1 MDVRDLVVEVRDINL
16 NRVGQIAMHNLPGL
30 KIAQR
35 FNNVG
40 TWEITLPA
48 DDPIADEL
56 RAAGAGIIVTGET
69 GVLMS
74 GYTTSA
80 VKEVSPNDPVGIWTI
95 QGVDDAVI
103 LGERLAYPTPGT
115 ADVEAQT
122 TESDA
127 RSGFAST
134 VMYGYVDA
142 NIGPSAPAER
152 EIPFLSLAADV
163 GLGSTVFKTARFK
176 VLGEVLSEIG
186 SIDPIGFQIK
196 QSGDLLEFSCYEPTD
211 RTSEIRLD
219 VVNDTLSKSTYGYGV
234 PSVTRAIVGGTGQG
248 TSRTFLEVSDT
259 ESLAAETLW
268 NRRIETFVDQNNEA
282 DPDVLNQAGLETI
295 ADGGRT
301 MTSVS
306 VLPSSDLTMT
316 YGRDWYLGDR
326 VTVVVG
332 DQEVSA
338 TVTETAITV
347 GSDGIRIGATVG
359 DPSGVDFDALITRRE
374 STTPKRLNAV
384 ELKEGGSGG
393 SVTGGLPVGGTAG
406 QILSKIDSTNYNAE
420 WSDNYALWTSQ
431 LKHEVKAGEALTKGQ
446 AVYVS
451 SANGT
456 NIIVS
461 KASNATEE
469 TSSKTMGLI
478 ASTLAHNGK
487 GFVITEGLLAGL
499 NTSTATAGDPV
510 WLGTAGNLI
519 YGLANE
525 PVAPAHLVF
534 IGIVTRANPSNGEI
548 FIRPQNGF
556 QLRELHDV
564 LIVSVADNN
573 VLAYDSASGLWKN
586 QTAAEAGVVATVGAT
601 ITNPTIVNA
610 QFNGVLN
617 TQGANVSAYID
628 IGGDNNEVTPALTVT
643 ANEDIDGSYPIARFN
658 NSDGTQVGGINESG
672 HIDAPEFTRSGTPVP
687 RVYSQATQPGGG
699 NIGDIWIDTDSAQN
713 VVGAVP
719 RFDTIRT
726 ATQSVGNNTTTVVT
740 YSTITENTG
749 GFVSSSGAVTVPLTG
764 RYSITGQ
771 ISWALNGTG
780 YRQIQITQNGTA
792 IWGNLISG
800 SIAASTNDSGV
811 AVTSERLTANDVIR
825 IQGTQNS
832 GGALNITSAR
842 LILEYLG
849 A

>member
-16 NRVGQIAMHNLPGL
+16 NRVGQIAVQNLPGL
-30 KIAQR
+30 KLVQR

-56 RAAGAGIIVTGET
+56 RATGAGIIVNGET
-69 GVLMS
+69 GVFMS
-74 GYTTSA
+74 GFTTSA
-80 VKEVSPNDPVGIWTI
+80 VKEITPNNPVGTWTI
-95 QGVDDAVI
+95 QGVDDSVI

-115 ADVEAQT
+115 ADVTAQT
-122 TESDA
+122 IETDA
-127 RSGFAST
+127 RTGLAST
-134 VMYGYVDA
+134 IMYEYVDV
-142 NIGPSAPAER
+142 NIGPSAPVAR
-152 EIPFLSLAADV
+152 QIPFLSLAADT
-163 GLGSTVFKTARFK
+163 GLGSTVHKTARFR
-176 VLGEVLSEIG
+176 VLGELLSEIG
-186 SIDPIGFQIK
+186 SIDPIGFQIL
-196 QSGDLLEFSCYEPTD
+196 QSGNDLEFSCYAPTD
-211 RTSEIRLD
+211 RTGEIRLD
-219 VVNDTLSKSTYGYGV
+219 VVNDTLSKSSYGYGV

-248 TSRTFLEVSDT
+248 TARTFLEVSDT
-259 ESLAAETLW
+259 ESLAAETSW

-282 DPDVLNQAGLETI
+282 DSAVLNQAGLETI

-301 MTSVS
+301 ATSVS

-347 GSDGIRIGATVG
+347 ASDGIRIGATVG
-359 DPSGVDFDALITRRE
+359 DPSGVDFDALITKRE
-374 STTPKRLNAV
+374 RSTPRRLNAA
-384 ELKEGGSGG
+384 ELKEAGSGG
-393 SVTGGLPVGGTAG
+393 STTGGLPVGGTAG

-420 WSDNYALWTSQ
+420 WIENYALWTSQ

-451 SANGT
+451 SADGT
-456 NIIVS
+456 NMIVS
-461 KASNATEE
+461 KASNATEA

-478 ASTLAHNGK
+478 ASTLAHNAK

-519 YGLANE
+519 YGLANK

-534 IGIVTRANPSNGEI
+534 IGIVTRANSSNGEI

-556 QLRELHDV
+556 ELREIHDV
-564 LIVSVADNN
+564 LIVSVSENN
-573 VLAYDSASGLWKN
+573 LLAYDATSGLWKN
-586 QTAAEAGVVATVGAT
+586 QTAAEAGLIADGAT
-601 ITNPTIVNA
+601 A
-610 QFNGVLN
+610 
-617 TQGANVSAYID
+617 
-628 IGGDNNEVTPALTVT
+628 GGDLTGTYPSPSLATTGTAGTYTKVTTDTKGRVSSGTTLSATDIPSLDASKITSGTIPVANGGTGASTAVT
-643 ANEDIDGSYPIARFN
+643 ARSNLSAVGVF
-658 NSDGTQVGGINESG
+658 TQDTEP
-672 HIDAPEFTRSGTPVP
+672 A
-687 RVYSQATQPGGG
+687 GG
-699 NIGDIWIDTDSAQN
+699 NVGDIWIDTDSAQN

-726 ATQSVGNNTTTVVT
+726 ASQSVANSTTSVVT

-771 ISWALNGTG
+771 ISWAVNGTG

-792 IWGNLISG
+792 IWGNLILG
-800 SIAASTNDSGV
+800 SSAASTNDSGV
-811 AVTSERLTANDVIR
+811 AVTSERLTANDIIR

-842 LILEYLG
+842 FILEYLG